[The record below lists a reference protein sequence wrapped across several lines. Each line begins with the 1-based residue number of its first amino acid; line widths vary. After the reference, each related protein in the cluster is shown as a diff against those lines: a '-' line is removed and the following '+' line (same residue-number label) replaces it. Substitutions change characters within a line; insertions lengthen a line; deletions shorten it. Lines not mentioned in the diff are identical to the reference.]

1 MNEESLLHDA
11 LAKPPSERTAFLDAA
26 CAGKPE
32 LRAAVETLLASHQA
46 SGGACD
52 LAPGDLG
59 ATLESDAPQSSSAV
73 TAELGPLSG
82 PGPTLAGVAVLRV
95 GPLGGDVISGR
106 YELERRIGEGGM
118 GEVWVAKQ
126 TEPVKRN
133 VALKLIKP
141 GMDSRAVLQRFEQ
154 ERQALALMDHP
165 NIAKVLDG
173 GITPK
178 GQPFFVMELVNG
190 LPLTKF
196 CDEARLTTTERL
208 ELFMS
213 ICHAV
218 QHAHQKGIVHRDLKP
233 ANILVTMIDGKPVPK
248 VIDFGVAKATAG
260 KLTDAS
266 MATQFGA
273 VIGTLDY
280 MSPEQA
286 GFSGEDVDTRSD
298 IYSLG
303 VILYELLTGLR
314 PIDAARLKKAA
325 LTEMIRVIREEEPS
339 KPSTRLSTDASLP
352 SLAALRQTEPRKL
365 ITILRGDLDWVVM
378 KCLEKERDRRYETVN
393 GLSRDIERHLADEV
407 VEARPPSAGYRL
419 SKFASRNRG
428 QVFAAGLILL
438 SLVLGMVGTTWGLIR
453 AARANTALASANNA
467 LAAANTDLTAANAK
481 VQARY
486 NLAVDA
492 VKTFHTGV
500 SEDFLLKQN
509 QFKELRDRLL
519 KSAADFYGKLSALL
533 GSETDLASRRALAA
547 SKFELADLTD
557 KVGRK
562 EEALAAHR
570 AVLAAR
576 KELAAGREADAE
588 TNADVGRSLTA
599 VATLLEGDGKTDDA
613 VATYREAEALLKAP
627 AAGAPAA
634 PRVQA
639 TLADCRS
646 RLGYLLYSTGHA
658 GDGLLVLRQ
667 ARSDQEVLAGAAGA
681 TMEAQRELANT
692 INRIAN
698 LLARTGRPT
707 EADVEYRKALQIYQ
721 KLAQENPANSEIRRR
736 LGIISNNFGG
746 LLLTIAGRSSDS
758 EAAFREAMAIK
769 QKLADDNPAV
779 TEFRSDL
786 ALSHRNL
793 GQALSQTSR
802 AAESEAEYRTA
813 VKIYQKLAEEN
824 PTVSDFRGNLADCH
838 SSLAILLH
846 QAGRP
851 AQSQAEFQKA
861 MAIRQK
867 LADLS
872 PRVTRLQSDL
882 ARSRHNLGYILS
894 ESGKP
899 RDAEVEFRKARA
911 IFQKLAD
918 SDPSVTGFRAEL
930 ANNYLDLGI
939 LLSETGR
946 PAESEAEQR
955 TAIALYQKLSGDNP
969 NDPGHRVGLA
979 GAIYCLGDVIRALG
993 RPAEARQEYQRA
1005 IAIQE
1010 RLVNENKNPWYR
1022 SLLANSLRRRGLAL
1036 RDLGDLAGAAADARR
1051 ALGLYQGLASRSGED
1066 QFGIACCRAAL
1077 AGLAGRDNSGVSAA
1091 QGKDEAA
1098 QAMAA
1103 LRNAVDTGYRN
1114 AAAFRT
1120 ESALDPLRK
1129 REDFK
1134 TLLGELEK
1142 KSPTAPER
1150 SP

>member
-1 MNEESLLHDA
+1 MDQRKKLNDTESSQPQVVGPNGGSADTEGFVEKRVSQSFA
-11 LAKPPSERTAFLDAA
+11 PRDMAA
-26 CAGKPE
+26 
-32 LRAAVETLLASHQA
+32 
-46 SGGACD
+46 
-52 LAPGDLG
+52 GDLG
-59 ATLESDAPQSSSAV
+59 ATLGSDEPQSSSAV
-73 TAELGPLSG
+73 TAALDPQSG

-95 GPLGGDVISGR
+95 GPVGGDVISSR
-106 YELERRIGEGGM
+106 YELDKRIGEGGM
-118 GEVWVAKQ
+118 GEVWVARQ
-126 TEPVKRN
+126 TEPVKRT

-165 NIAKVLDG
+165 YIAKVLDG
-173 GITPK
+173 GLTPNA
-178 GQPFFVMELVNG
+178 QPFFVMELVNG
-190 LPLTKF
+190 LPLTRF
-196 CDEARLTTTERL
+196 CDEARLTTKERL

-213 ICHAV
+213 ICQAV
-218 QHAHQKGIVHRDLKP
+218 QHAHQKGVVHRDLKP
-233 ANILVTMIDGKPVPK
+233 ANILVTMIDGRPVPK

-260 KLTDAS
+260 KLTDVS

-273 VIGTLDY
+273 VLGTLDY

-325 LTEMIRVIREEEPS
+325 ISDMIRIIREEEPS
-339 KPSTRLSTDASLP
+339 KPSTRLSTDESLP
-352 SLAALRQTEPRKL
+352 SQAALRQTEPRKL
-365 ITILRGDLDWVVM
+365 MTMLRGDLDWVVM

-393 GLSRDIERHLADEV
+393 GLARDIERYLADDV

-419 SKFASRNRG
+419 RKFASRHRG
-428 QVFAAGLILL
+428 QVFAAGLVLL
-438 SLVLGMVGTTWGLIR
+438 SLVLGIVGTTWGLFR
-453 AARANTALASANNA
+453 AARANTALASANA
-467 LAAANTDLTAANAK
+467 DLTAANAK

-562 EEALAAHR
+562 EEALEAHR

-576 KELAAGREADAE
+576 KALASEREADSE
-588 TNADVGRSLTA
+588 TSADIGRSLTA

-613 VATYREAEALLKAP
+613 VATYREAEALLDAR
-627 AAGAPAA
+627 AASMQVTPQVRAA
-634 PRVQA
+634 
-639 TLADCRS
+639 LADCRS

-667 ARSDQEVLAGAAGA
+667 ARSDQEALAGAPGA
-681 TMEAQRELANT
+681 TMEARRELANT

-698 LLARTGRPT
+698 LLARTGRT
-707 EADVEYRKALQIYQ
+707 AEADVEYRKALAIYQ

-736 LGIISNNFGG
+736 LGIISNNFGS
-746 LLLTIAGRSSDS
+746 LLLTIVGRLSES

-779 TEFRSDL
+779 TEFGSDL

-793 GQALSQTSR
+793 GEVLNQTGR
-802 AAESEAEYRTA
+802 AKESEAEYREA
-813 VKIYQKLAEEN
+813 MKIYQKLADEN
-824 PTVSDFRGNLADCH
+824 PTVSDFRGNLADGH

-846 QAGRP
+846 QTGR
-851 AQSQAEFQKA
+851 AAESQAEFKKA
-861 MAIRQK
+861 MAIRQE

-872 PRVTRLQSDL
+872 PRVTKLQSDL

-899 RDAEVEFRKARA
+899 REAEVEFRKAMA
-911 IFQKLAD
+911 IYQKLAD
-918 SDPSVTGFRAEL
+918 ADPSVTGLRAEL
-930 ANNYLDLGI
+930 ANNHQDLGI
-939 LLSETGR
+939 LLSETSR
-946 PAESEAEQR
+946 AAESQAELR
-955 TAIALYQKLSGDNP
+955 TAIALFEKLSGDNP
-969 NDPGHRVGLA
+969 KAPGHRVGLA
-979 GAIYCLGDVIRALG
+979 GALYYLGDVIRSLG
-993 RPAEARQEYQRA
+993 RPAEARQNYERA

-1010 RLVNENKNPWYR
+1010 ELVKENKNPWYR
-1022 SLLANSLRRRGLAL
+1022 SLLAHSLRRRGLAH
-1036 RDLGDLAGAAADARR
+1036 RDLGDLARAAADMRR
-1051 ALGLYQGLASRSGED
+1051 AMGLYDALAAKSGED

-1077 AGLAGRDNSGVSAA
+1077 AGLAERDGAAVSAA
-1091 QGKDEAA
+1091 QGTDEAA

-1103 LRNAVDTGYRN
+1103 LRNAVEAGFRN
-1114 AAAFRT
+1114 TAAFRT
-1120 ESALDPLRK
+1120 ESALDALRK
-1129 REDFK
+1129 RADFRK
-1134 TLLGELEK
+1134 LLEELEK
-1142 KSPTAPER
+1142 KLPPTPER